1 QTASATQLPTLLY
14 FDLEKGESA
23 LGISIVGMENEGC
36 GGLGIFIQKIQ
47 PDSVAHSDGRLHE
60 GDQILAV
67 NGKLFESSVTQEQA
81 VQVLLEA
88 ASVVTLIIAR
98 EPAPSFSPP
107 QVSHTLPKNLCFLC
121 EVLGL
126 VVVVKAE

>member
-1 QTASATQLPTLLY
+1 MYLLLFQGRSVLS

-23 LGISIVGMENEGC
+23 LGISIVGMETEGC
-36 GGLGIFIQKIQ
+36 GACYSGQ
-47 PDSVAHSDGRLHE
+47 VDGRLHE

-67 NGKLFESSVTQEQA
+67 NGKPFESSVTHEQA

-107 QVSHTLPKNLCFLC
+107 QQDYYNTPLFRRM
-121 EVLGL
+121 GL
-126 VVVVKAE
+126 VRRSLSCSPRLHLFDQ

>member
-1 QTASATQLPTLLY
+1 QMASATQLPTLLY

-23 LGISIVGMENEGC
+23 LGISIVGMETEACYSG
-36 GGLGIFIQKIQ
+36 Q
-47 PDSVAHSDGRLHE
+47 VDGRLHE

-67 NGKLFESSVTQEQA
+67 NGKPFESSVTHEQA

-126 VVVVKAE
+126 VDFLVMVAIQLSHLLLARLL